1 MAFCNV
7 FTSIHA
13 HFFVFLFF
21 RKRTAR
27 NVNGLFGFIFILVYF
42 VRGGLPF
49 ARRQNNN
56 NDVVNRTMLGQVLH
70 SKWHC

>member
-13 HFFVFLFF
+13 HFFVF

-56 NDVVNRTMLGQVLH
+56 NGEINRTMLGQVLH